1 MSFSPARFVAMLRKE
16 FLQMRRDRFTVALIV
31 GMPLVQLF
39 LFGFAINTDP
49 KHLPAALVTG
59 DQSRY
64 QRTLVTA
71 LTNTGYFDFRP
82 LPLSSAEASRGLAS
96 GELQFVLNVPPDFG
110 RSLDRGER
118 PVLLLEADATD
129 PTAVGT
135 ALAAVSAIG
144 PTALERDRPAVL
156 RAVSAAATPFEMRV
170 HRKYNPEGVTAY
182 NIVPGLI
189 GTILTFTMVVITALA
204 VTRERERGTME
215 NLLAMP
221 VRPLEVMLGKIVP
234 YILLGYVQIALIL
247 TVAVTVFEV
256 PVRGSIPLLLAGL
269 GFFIAANL
277 SVGFTFSTLARN
289 QLQAMQMAVFFIL
302 PSILLSGFMFP
313 FQGMPGWARAIGEV
327 LPLTHMLRLTRGLL
341 LKGNEVGELLRHLW
355 PLVLFTTVV
364 GAVAVR
370 NYRETLD

>member
-1 MSFSPARFVAMLRKE
+1 MNFSFQRFLAMLRKE

-31 GMPLVQLF
+31 GMPLVQLL

-71 LTNTGYFDFRP
+71 LTNSGYFDFRP
-82 LPLSSAEASRGLAS
+82 LPFSQEEAAEGLAL
-96 GELQFVLNVPPDFG
+96 GQLQFVLNVPVDFS
-110 RSLDRGER
+110 RSVDRGDR
-118 PVLLLEADATD
+118 PLLLLEADATD
-129 PTAVGT
+129 PTAIGN
-135 ALAAVSAIG
+135 ALSAVAELA
-144 PTALERDRPAVL
+144 PTLLERDLPGVL
-156 RAVSAAATPFEMRV
+156 RAGPSAPPPFGVEL
-170 HRKYNPEGVTAY
+170 HKKYNPEGLTTY

-221 VRPLEVMLGKIVP
+221 VTPLEVMLGKIVP
-234 YILLGYVQIALIL
+234 YILLGYVQIAIVL
-247 TVAVTVFEV
+247 TVAVVVFGV
-256 PVRGSIPLLLAGL
+256 PVRGSVPLLLVGL

-289 QLQAMQMAVFFIL
+289 QLQAMQLAVFFVL

-313 FQGMPGWARAIGEV
+313 FQGMPGWAQALGEL

-341 LKGNEVGELLRHLW
+341 LKGNGVVALLHHVW
-355 PLVLFTTVV
+355 PLILFSIVV
-364 GAVAVR
+364 GAVAIR
-370 NYRETLD
+370 NYRTTLD